1 LTRGLEPF
9 ALAGGRLELGGV
21 DLAELTEE
29 LQGRPAWLIGGDAA
43 LAALARAQGRRRAVG
58 VEVGAIG
65 PPVLLALL
73 ARTTAW
79 ASVASAH
86 ELTLAAQAGFSMR
99 RVVVDA
105 PVLDDGLIL
114 EALTARVGVLVRRG
128 RREVAAVQR
137 VAALMRLP
145 LPAARGA
152 PPVVPPST
160 FARCGGLLARLLA
173 GPPRLVLDALWEPP
187 AAAARKATP
196 RLVLGLRGRLSSA
209 AARRATLSGL
219 TESRPSPARVVGE
232 VARGDWVVVADPAS
246 LAVRPP
252 HPAWPQPREVLVH
265 HGRWRQLEARPM
277 PGELATR

>member
-21 DLAELTEE
+21 DLAELAED

-65 PPVLLALL
+65 PPALLALI
-73 ARTTAW
+73 ARTGAW

-86 ELTLAAQAGFSMR
+86 ELKLAAQAGFSMR

-128 RREVAAVQR
+128 RREAAAVRR
-137 VAALMRLP
+137 VGALMRLP

-187 AAAARKATP
+187 AAASRKAAP
-196 RLVLGLRGRLSSA
+196 RVVLGLRGPSA
-209 AARRATLSGL
+209 SRGRRATLSGL
-219 TESRPSPARVVGE
+219 TEARPSPARLLGE

-252 HPAWPQPREVLVH
+252 HPAWPQPRDVLVH
-265 HGRWRQLEARPM
+265 HGRWRLLDARPM
-277 PGELATR
+277 PAELAAR